1 MKVAELVEIL
11 ELKVLA
17 GNTGLEKEFEGAYIG
32 DLLSFVMAHAKER
45 NVWFTIQGHL
55 NSVAVASLLG
65 LGAIVIT
72 EGVEPT
78 TDMLAKAEEEEIPV
92 LFSVKNSFELALQW
106 AKLIERG

>member
-1 MKVAELVEIL
+1 MKVLELMEL
-11 ELKVLA
+11 LDLKVLA
-17 GNTGLEKEFEGAYIG
+17 GKGGLDKTFEGAYIG
-32 DLLSFVMAHAKER
+32 DLLSFVMAHAKEN

-78 TDMLAKAEEEEIPV
+78 ADMLAKADEEEIPV
-92 LFSVKNSFELALQW
+92 LTSTKNSFELAVQW
-106 AKLIERG
+106 VRCVERG